1 MVISFV
7 LASLGSGGA
16 ERVVSLLA
24 NKMSEHGHQIEIIC
38 LKFNDVYYQLD
49 SRVKVTF
56 AMQHTKNRFSE
67 IFWLRNYIKK
77 QEPDVVIPFTEGVY
91 CFTILALLGT
101 GIPII
106 ASERLDPAVMSL
118 PRKILKRLLLPYADW
133 LVVQTE
139 SIKAYF
145 PKRIQ
150 KKTSVIYNPV
160 NDEVFENPRMDS
172 RVQSS
177 KRKRA
182 DSYDH
187 SGHDFCHNSSKQ
199 TSLTDLIAPKIQS
212 SKQNRIISVA
222 RLYPQKNQKMM
233 IEAFARIAD
242 EFPDWQLVIFGEG
255 PLRAELESLVSSFKL
270 EGRVLLPGRTEHVIE
285 ELRKSKIFCLSSD
298 YEGMSN
304 SMIEAI
310 CVGLPIITTK
320 VSGTE
325 ELITNG
331 ENGYVVDKGDSEGL
345 CSKMRELIKDKEK
358 RTLFGEKS
366 IPLAYKFRL
375 DVIVGEWENLMARCK
390 EYKSS

>member
-1 MVISFV
+1 MRTIFL

-24 NKMSEHGHQIEIIC
+24 NRMCEDGHDIQIVC
-38 LKFNDVYYQLD
+38 LKYNDVYYTLHEKI
-49 SRVKVTF
+49 KVVAATYH
-56 AMQHTKNRFSE
+56 ASNRMLE
-67 IFWLRNYIKK
+67 LFWLRKYIKTEK
-77 QEPDVVIPFTEGVY
+77 PDVVIPFTEGVY
-91 CFTILALLGT
+91 CFTILSLLGT

-145 PKRIQ
+145 SKSIQ

-160 NDEVFENPRMDS
+160 NDEAIENHRMDS

-177 KRKRA
+177 NA
-182 DSYDH
+182 A
-187 SGHDFCHNSSKQ
+187 SSV
-199 TSLTDLIAPKIQS
+199 QS

-222 RLYPQKNQKMM
+222 RLYPQKNQKIM
-233 IEAFARIAD
+233 IEAFAKIAD

-255 PLRAELESLVSSFKL
+255 PLRSSLELLVKSLKL
-270 EGRVLLPGRTEHVIE
+270 DGRVLLPGRTEHVIE

-310 CVGLPIITTK
+310 CVGLPIVSTK
-320 VSGTE
+320 VSGTKELVE
-325 ELITNG
+325 EKGTGLLVELNDVDSMAIALKKLIGDDSLRKEMCVNG
-331 ENGYVVDKGDSEGL
+331 KNAAKLFKLETIIANWYQ
-345 CSKMRELIKDKEK
+345 LIGQLNNHE
-358 RTLFGEKS
+358 S
-366 IPLAYKFRL
+366 
-375 DVIVGEWENLMARCK
+375 
-390 EYKSS
+390 

>member
-1 MVISFV
+1 MKFIFL

-24 NKMSEHGHQIEIIC
+24 NRMCEDGHDIQIVC
-38 LKFNDVYYQLD
+38 LKYNDVYYTLHN
-49 SRVKVTF
+49 RIKVVAATEH
-56 AMQHTKNRFSE
+56 ASNRIME
-67 IFWLRNYIKK
+67 LFWLRKYIQKEK
-77 QEPDVVIPFTEGVY
+77 PDVVIPFTEGVY
-91 CFTILALLGT
+91 CFTILSLLGT
-101 GIPII
+101 KIPII
-106 ASERLDPAVMSL
+106 ASERLDPAAMSL
-118 PRKILKRLLLPYADW
+118 PRKMLKRLLLPYADW

-145 PKRIQ
+145 PKSIQ

-160 NDEVFENPRMDS
+160 NDEAIENHRMDS

-199 TSLTDLIAPKIQS
+199 TSLTDLVAPKNQS

-233 IEAFARIAD
+233 IEAFAQIAD

-255 PLRAELESLVSSFKL
+255 PLRSSLELLVKSLQL
-270 EGRVLLPGRTEHVIE
+270 DGRVLLPGRTEHVIE

-310 CVGLPIITTK
+310 CVGLPVVSTK

-331 ENGYVVDKGDSEGL
+331 VDGFLVGVRKVDELTTVFRRLLLDEGL
-345 CSKMRELIKDKEK
+345 RIKMGINCMK
-358 RTLFGEKS
+358 
-366 IPLAYKFRL
+366 
-375 DVIVGEWENLMARCK
+375 
-390 EYKSS
+390 KSSLFSLDSIVEQWKSLINEVISR